1 MEEFALEGFQK
12 EFLDEIT
19 FMLEECEES
28 YLNLEK
34 PESRTEELN
43 RIFRLVHSMKGT
55 GAAVGFTDLS
65 AFAHVVEDLL
75 AILRVCPEKINTEII
90 SLLLLCDDAF
100 KTRIAM
106 LKTRDGSIWDNSQ
119 LFLELQKLIEKLRAE
134 IPTES
139 NEKPKAKVAKLTHM
153 TTNSG
158 ASSIK
163 IDSGVVET
171 LLNSVGELV
180 VIKSQVLN
188 QCQNYLGDV
197 RLISIVSQLD
207 KAIREIQEKTLILRM
222 MPLKP
227 LFLKMQRLVRDLS
240 VKISKSVE
248 LEMSGEDI
256 EIDRSMVELLADPL
270 MHIVRNSLDHGIE
283 PTSTRVSRG
292 KVATGKIKVSARQQ
306 GDRVTIEVIDDG
318 AGINTEKIFEKAKEK
333 GLVAKDQLLSSF
345 SEQQIFLFIFEP
357 GFSTAEVVTDVSGR
371 GVGMDV
377 VKSNIEKMKGAVEV
391 SSQLSVGTKITIS
404 IPLTTSIT
412 DGLIVRVGRL
422 YYIIPL
428 DCIRELIYPTGAEF
442 ISIEDGLQA
451 LNHRGV
457 AVRILNLG
465 QAFSKSVSQHAP
477 PQMYV
482 LLEAGKKQLVVGV
495 NEVVGQTQVVLKPL
509 GNNFKEVRGISGAA
523 ILGDGRVAL
532 VINAYG
538 LHDLVNNDVGQLRP
552 EAI

>member
-1 MEEFALEGFQK
+1 MEELALEGFQK

-28 YLNLEK
+28 YLNLDK
-34 PESRTEELN
+34 PESRTAELN

-55 GAAVGFTDLS
+55 GAAVGFADLS

-106 LKTRDGSIWDNSQ
+106 LKTQDGSIWDNSQ
-119 LFLELQKLIEKLRAE
+119 LFLELQKLIEKLKAE
-134 IPTES
+134 ISTAS
-139 NEKPKAKVAKLTHM
+139 NEKPRTQANKLTHV
-153 TTNSG
+153 TSNAG

-207 KAIREIQEKTLILRM
+207 KAIRDIQEKTLILRM

-248 LEMSGEDI
+248 LEMSGEEI
-256 EIDRSMVELLADPL
+256 EIDRSMVELLGDPL
-270 MHIVRNSLDHGIE
+270 MHIIRNSLDHGIE
-283 PTSTRVSRG
+283 APSARLRG
-292 KVATGKIKVSARQQ
+292 GKESTGKIKVSARQQ
-306 GDRVTIEVIDDG
+306 GDRVAIEVIDDG
-318 AGINTEKIFEKAKEK
+318 AGINPEKIFEKAKEK
-333 GLVAKDQLLSSF
+333 GLVTKDQSF
-345 SEQQIFLFIFEP
+345 ESLSEQQIFQFIFEA
-357 GFSTAEVVTDVSGR
+357 GFSTAAVVTDVSGR

-377 VKSNIEKMKGAVEV
+377 VKSNIEKMKGVVEV
-391 SSQLSVGTKITIS
+391 SSQVSIGTKITIS

-442 ISIEDGLQA
+442 ISVENGLRA
-451 LNHRGV
+451 LNHRGL
-457 AVRILNLG
+457 AVRILDLSR
-465 QAFSKSVSQHAP
+465 AFSKLGDQHDV
-477 PQMYV
+477 PQMYI
-482 LLEAGKKQLVVGV
+482 LLEAGKKSLVVGV
-495 NEVVGQTQVVLKPL
+495 NEVMGQTQVVLKPL
-509 GNNFKEVRGISGAA
+509 GTNFKEVRGISGAA

-538 LHDLVNNDVGQLRP
+538 LHDLANNDVPQLRA